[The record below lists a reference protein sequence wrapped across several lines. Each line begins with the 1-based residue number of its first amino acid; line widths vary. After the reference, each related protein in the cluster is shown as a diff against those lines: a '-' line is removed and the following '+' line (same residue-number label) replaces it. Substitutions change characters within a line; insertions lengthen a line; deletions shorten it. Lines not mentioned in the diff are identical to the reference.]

1 LPPLTI
7 PSTPPT
13 PKRHNL
19 PIYATIRI
27 RNAGATT
34 SFLHVSALANSGSD
48 TEDEHDEEIA
58 QFHLNR
64 MSDYTDRESEVSGF
78 DGTGEERGRER
89 GKRGSGFGD
98 EGVWVM

>member
-64 MSDYTDRESEVSGF
+64 MSDYTDRKTETVFGKGESEVSGF
-78 DGTGEERGRER
+78 DGRGEGERKEREWLR
-89 GKRGSGFGD
+89 R
-98 EGVWVM
+98 